1 MIRKS
6 FKYITSLSF
15 SSCVLPDLLKT
26 SIVPPVFKRRKI
38 QDHNSYRSNYFILN
52 KQTDRK
58 TLSQRSIQLTCEKK
72 PCPFGAIKC
81 LS

>member
-15 SSCVLPDLLKT
+15 SSCILPDLLKT
-26 SIVPPVFKRRKI
+26 SIVIPVFKRRKI
-38 QDHNSYRSNYFILN
+38 QDHNSYRSIYFILN
-52 KQTDRK
+52 KQTD
-58 TLSQRSIQLTCEKK
+58 QRSIQLTCEKS